1 MIRDDKME
9 TSDLSVELVDSRSF
23 SEPLEEHFHGH
34 RLSHVPF
41 YAAVL
46 GIGVWSVLALLYRIA
61 G

>member
-1 MIRDDKME
+1 ME
-9 TSDLSVELVDSRSF
+9 TSDLSVELIDSRSF
-23 SEPLEEHFHGH
+23 SEPLEEHGHGH
-34 RLSHVPF
+34 HLSHVPF